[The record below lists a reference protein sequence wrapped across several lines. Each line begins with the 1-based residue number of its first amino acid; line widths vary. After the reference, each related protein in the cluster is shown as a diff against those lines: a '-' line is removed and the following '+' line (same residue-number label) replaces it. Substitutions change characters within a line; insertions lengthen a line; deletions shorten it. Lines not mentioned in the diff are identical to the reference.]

1 VIFLILDRR
10 ELAKSKLALLEKGY
24 SAYTDSEEVA
34 RLIKREIKK
43 RNLEVIEE
51 KTSIG
56 SWFTPKNGEV

>member
-1 VIFLILDRR
+1 MILDRR
-10 ELAKSKLALLEKGY
+10 ELAKSKLALIEKGF

-34 RLIKREIKK
+34 RLIKRELKK

-56 SWFTPKNGEV
+56 SWFIPINSEV